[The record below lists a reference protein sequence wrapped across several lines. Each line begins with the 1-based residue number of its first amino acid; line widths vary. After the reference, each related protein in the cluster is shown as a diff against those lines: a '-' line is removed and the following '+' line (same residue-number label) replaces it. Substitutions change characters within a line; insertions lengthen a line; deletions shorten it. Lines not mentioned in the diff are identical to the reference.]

1 MKGGGHRHFGGRLRD
16 RRRGPYRHGVAPA
29 QAGPKEPIVPVICPG
44 CATRYALPSHLLGAS
59 GARIRCPACGLTFVL
74 GPNGEL
80 TAVLGRADSP
90 EPAGAPAAPAA
101 HAAHGIA
108 LGVLRALDDPPGSLA
123 LAEAEG
129 RLFSGYGPAL
139 LGAFEAL
146 ARESA
151 TDESAAAFRDALFDV
166 AGLDLSVAASE
177 LEDASRPDWHTH
189 G

>member
-1 MKGGGHRHFGGRLRD
+1 M
-16 RRRGPYRHGVAPA
+16 
-29 QAGPKEPIVPVICPG
+29 PVICPG

-74 GPNGEL
+74 GPEGEL
-80 TAVLGRADSP
+80 KAVLGRAESP
-90 EPAGAPAAPAA
+90 EPVGAPAAPAAHAA

-151 TDESAAAFRDALFDV
+151 TNESAAAFRDALFDV

-177 LEDASRPDWHTH
+177 LENASRPDWHTN